1 MVDIRM
7 GDIRVGDIRVGWL
20 LGLVFTAIPVLFFVY
35 RRYITK
41 NKIEVDAVVVDI
53 AKDTRLDVSFNGFP
67 VLRYTVAGKIYTT
80 QYNGGSWK
88 PYLKGAV
95 VRIYCLKEN
104 PEKYIVPGD
113 KTLLVM
119 LWVFLIMGL
128 ATLGFA
134 AFLTITGE

>member
-1 MVDIRM
+1 M
-7 GDIRVGDIRVGWL
+7 GDIRVGWL

-35 RRYITK
+35 RRYIAK

-53 AKDTRLDVSFNGFP
+53 VNGSIGDISGLFP

-80 QYNGGSWK
+80 QYNVGSWK

-95 VRIYCLKEN
+95 VRIYCHKEK

-113 KTLLVM
+113 KTLLFG

-134 AFLTITGE
+134 VFLTITGE